1 MYWNTSF
8 TYTCTFKMSIVS
20 VQGLLAY
27 SANCTFRDHWN
38 LWQVYMSFQL
48 IKTWVN
54 KSIVRYILVRKTCA
68 HVFIKRLYFFI
79 YFVHKKKEILR
90 KKYWCCTC
98 DGCCPSEQ
106 CWFCDGCWLG
116 RTFKNQTNNNAL
128 RPGLKPIRSRIFAN
142 GHHLR
147 WAKNFFRGLAWS
159 VQVYPI

>member
-1 MYWNTSF
+1 
-8 TYTCTFKMSIVS
+8 MSIVS

-27 SANCTFRDHWN
+27 SANCTFRTTETCDKFVSSSRRN
-38 LWQVYMSFQL
+38 RSIYMSFQL

-68 HVFIKRLYFFI
+68 HVFIKQLYFFI

-106 CWFCDGCWLG
+106 CLFCDGCWLG

-142 GHHLR
+142 GYHLK
-147 WAKNFFRGLAWS
+147 WASNFFRGLA
-159 VQVYPI
+159 